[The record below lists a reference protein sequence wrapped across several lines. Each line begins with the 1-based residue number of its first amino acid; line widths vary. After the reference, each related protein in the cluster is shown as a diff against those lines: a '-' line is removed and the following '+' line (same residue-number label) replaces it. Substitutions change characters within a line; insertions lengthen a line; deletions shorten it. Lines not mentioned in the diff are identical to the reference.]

1 MNPEMSKL
9 IDTIRDVVSLDDI
22 TESAIIAKFNV
33 DELKK
38 GQILLKERCVCNKLW
53 FINSGTIRQ
62 YMIIDGVEVTKW
74 FYIDNQWV
82 TSHYSYFEQEPAFDY
97 LEVYEDSTVCSITYE
112 DEMDLLNY
120 PPYQKY
126 HILLLRHYLASLN
139 YFMKNYKQMTADDKY
154 RFFLENHPD
163 VLQRVKLKDLA
174 SLIGISQET
183 LSRVRAKLQ

>member
-9 IDTIRDVVSLDDI
+9 IDTIRNVASLDDN
-22 TESAIIAKFNV
+22 TESAILAKFKV
-33 DELKK
+33 EELKK
-38 GQILLKERCVCNKLW
+38 GQILLKEGRICNKLW

-74 FYIDNQWV
+74 FYIDHQWA

-97 LEVYEDSTVCSITYE
+97 LEVYEDSIVCSITYE
-112 DEMDLLNY
+112 DEMELLNH

-126 HILLLRHYLASLN
+126 HVVLLRHYLASLN

-154 RFFLENHPD
+154 RFFMENHPE
-163 VLQRVKLKDLA
+163 VLQRIKLKDLA

-183 LSRVRAKLQ
+183 LSRVRAKL